1 MKYDFVDE
9 SKGVPVKKFDAES
22 AVAHFEAA
30 FSKAITKMYKQ
41 AEALVVSNEA
51 DVSKATEMSAQAKSL
66 FKKVETKRVDLKRP
80 YLDFT
85 QTLDGVARNIKRPL
99 VEIQKMVEAKIAP
112 VVLAIEEQKE
122 KARLAAEKKAKA
134 EAAKADKSKAPVF
147 NMPQVV
153 KPSAV
158 NDGKIQTNTGSVTVE
173 KETKWEM
180 VDFEAIPMEYKIVT
194 LDEKKIDAAIKNG
207 SMIPGLRVYQD
218 SKVTTRLNR

>member
-30 FSKAITKMYKQ
+30 FSKAITRMYKQ

-51 DVSKATEMSAQAKSL
+51 DVSKATEMAAQAKSL

-99 VEIQKMVEAKIAP
+99 VEIQKMVEAKLAP

-122 KARLAAEKKAKA
+122 KDRLAAEKKAKA
-134 EAAKADKSKAPVF
+134 EAAKSKAPVF